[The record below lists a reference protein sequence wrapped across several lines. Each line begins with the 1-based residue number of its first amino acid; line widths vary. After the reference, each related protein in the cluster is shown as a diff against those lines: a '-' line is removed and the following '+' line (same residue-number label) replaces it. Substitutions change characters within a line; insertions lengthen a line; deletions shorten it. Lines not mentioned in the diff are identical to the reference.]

1 MLPEQVRTLEGLN
14 IAIQMEIDGKE
25 FYAKSAEK
33 SSNELGRNLL
43 AALSAEEDIHREV
56 FIKIY
61 KAIKDKKGWPEVDFH
76 PDGGRGLRTIFSKA
90 LEESSGELK
99 IEVSELDTVEAA
111 RKMEA
116 RTFDFYRSQW
126 QKATENAER
135 EIYDKLAGQEQEHN
149 LVLADYQEYLRNP
162 AGWFVKKEHPHF
174 D

>member
-1 MLPEQVRTLEGLN
+1 MLSEQARTLEGLN
-14 IAIQMEIDGKE
+14 IAIQMELDGKE
-25 FYAKSAEK
+25 FYAKSAKE

-61 KAIKDKKGWPEVDFH
+61 KAIKDKKGWPEVDFR
-76 PDGGRGLRTIFSKA
+76 PDGGRGLRTVFSKA
-90 LEESSGELK
+90 LEDSVNKPK

-111 RKMEA
+111 RNMET
-116 RTFDFYRSQW
+116 RTYDFYRNQW
-126 QKATENAER
+126 QKATENAEK
-135 EIYDKLAGQEQEHN
+135 EFYENLAGQEQEHN
-149 LVLADYQEYLRNP
+149 LVLADYREYLRNP